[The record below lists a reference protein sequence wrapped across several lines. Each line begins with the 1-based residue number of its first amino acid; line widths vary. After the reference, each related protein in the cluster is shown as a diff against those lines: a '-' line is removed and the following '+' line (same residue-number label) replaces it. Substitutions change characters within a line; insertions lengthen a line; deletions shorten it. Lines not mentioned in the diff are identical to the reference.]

1 MQLMVSDMQHVSTG
15 ADILQN
21 ADSDAALIVVV
32 VQPPQPPDIKVIDAL
47 AYLDLVKD
55 CFRENPA
62 VYQSFLDTMGRF
74 KTNRSVCFL
83 ALLQKALLTYKC
95 VRITALEVCNRI
107 ASLFGSHPHLIVGFN
122 TFLPGIYRL
131 QAHRDGTASVST
143 SI

>member
-1 MQLMVSDMQHVSTG
+1 MQLMVSDMQHVSPD

-21 ADSDAALIVVV
+21 ADSDERLIVVV
-32 VQPPQPPDIKVIDAL
+32 VQAPKLPENRVIDAL

-62 VYQSFLDTMGRF
+62 VYQSFLDTMVAF
-74 KTNRSVCFL
+74 KTNRSVSFS
-83 ALLQKALLTYKC
+83 ALLQSPADPQMHH
-95 VRITALEVCNRI
+95 RITALEVCRRI

-131 QAHRDGTASVST
+131 QAHSDGTASVST